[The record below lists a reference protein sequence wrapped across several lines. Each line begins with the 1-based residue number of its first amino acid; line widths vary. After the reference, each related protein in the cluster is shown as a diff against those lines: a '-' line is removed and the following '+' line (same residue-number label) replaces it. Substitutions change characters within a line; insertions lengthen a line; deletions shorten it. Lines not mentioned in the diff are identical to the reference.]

1 MDSLGFLSGLA
12 AGGLIGVVVEQVVAY
27 MINKGQIE
35 KITEEAEKVI
45 PDYLEGPLAKVFD
58 EISKELKDKGQN
70 GGE

>member
-1 MDSLGFLSGLA
+1 MDVSFLQGLL

-45 PDYLEGPLAKVFD
+45 PDYLEGPLAKVLD
-58 EISKELKDKGQN
+58 EISKELKDKQKD
-70 GGE
+70 E

>member
-35 KITEEAEKVI
+35 KMTEQAEKAI
-45 PDYLEGPLAKVFD
+45 PDYLETPFAQVLD
-58 EISKELKDKGQN
+58 EISAELKDKN

>member
-1 MDSLGFLSGLA
+1 MDFIGGLV

-35 KITEEAEKVI
+35 RATKQAEKVI
-45 PDYLEGPLAKVFD
+45 PDYLEGPMAKVLD
-58 EISKELKDKGQN
+58 EISTELKDKGQN

>member
-1 MDSLGFLSGLA
+1 MENLGFLGGLVT
-12 AGGLIGVVVEQVVAY
+12 GGLIGVVVEQIVAY

-58 EISKELKDKGQN
+58 EISKELKDKN

>member
-1 MDSLGFLSGLA
+1 MENLGFLGGLVT
-12 AGGLIGVVVEQVVAY
+12 GGLIGVVVEQVVAY

-58 EISKELKDKGQN
+58 EISKELKDKN